1 MLMQRRPEDNPIPRL
16 FQQRALNGEL
26 ERALDMVRNSSIV
39 RDCFAIIG
47 NYCDE
52 ATRALE
58 ILPASE
64 CRDSLESMAAYIR
77 ERRR

>member
-1 MLMQRRPEDNPIPRL
+1 M
-16 FQQRALNGEL
+16 NGEL

-39 RDCFAIIG
+39 PDCFAIIG

-52 ATRALE
+52 AIRDLE
-58 ILPASE
+58 SLPPSA